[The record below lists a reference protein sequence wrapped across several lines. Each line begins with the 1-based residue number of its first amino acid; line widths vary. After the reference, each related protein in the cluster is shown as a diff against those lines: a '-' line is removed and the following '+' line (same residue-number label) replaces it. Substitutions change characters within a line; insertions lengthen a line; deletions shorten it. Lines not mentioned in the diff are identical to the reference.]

1 MQRKFLLNLILLVFL
16 NLLVKPFYILGID
29 TEFIE
34 RLGQEVYGNYFALL
48 NLSILLNIFLD
59 FGIVNFNTG
68 NIARHQHLVGKYF
81 KNVMGL
87 RFVLAVIYLL
97 FTLVAALLLGYTS
110 ENLTLL
116 ILLCFNQILA
126 GFILYFRSN
135 LAGLHLFAQDSI
147 LSVLDRIILIVLCS
161 VVLWTSLFEVEVS
174 IELFIY
180 LQTLAY
186 GLGALA
192 GFLLTFRKAGSSL
205 IVFNFPFSYLV
216 LKKSFPYALLFL
228 LMGFYYRTDGVM
240 LERMLDG
247 GAYEAGI
254 YAQGFRFFE
263 AGNMMAYLFAALLFP
278 MFSKMIQDK
287 KDVKDLLTMSFKIIT
302 TGTVLGGLIG
312 FFYAEEIMDLRY
324 SSEIESSAAAFK
336 YLMLGFTGICGTYI
350 FGALLTANQN
360 LRSLNIMAVTGVVM
374 NVLLNLFLIPVYR
387 AEGAAIASM
396 ITQISMAFYQ
406 IVLVRQKLKT
416 GISTL
421 IWMKLLL
428 FIVGLL
434 CLFFLFGQTDLNWM
448 VEVLMVIMGGMILGY
463 ILKLYS
469 PGSILN
475 MIALQKN
482 LNAEDLK

>member
-68 NIARHQHLVGKYF
+68 NIARHQQLVGKYF

-87 RFVLAVIYLL
+87 RFLLAIIYLL
-97 FTLVAALLLGYTS
+97 FTLVAALFLGYTS
-110 ENLTLL
+110 EHLGLLT
-116 ILLCFNQILA
+116 ILCFNQVLA

-147 LSVLDRIILIVLCS
+147 LSVLDRIILIILCS
-161 VVLWTSLFEVEVS
+161 LVLWTSLFQLEVS
-174 IELFIY
+174 IELFVY

-192 GFLLTFRKAGSSL
+192 GFLLTFRKAGSAL
-205 IVFNFPFSYLV
+205 IVFNMPFSYLI

-240 LERMLDG
+240 LERMLDR

-324 SSEIESSAAAFK
+324 SSEIASSAAAFK

-360 LRSLNIMAVTGVVM
+360 LKSLNIMAVTGVVM
-374 NVLLNLFLIPVYR
+374 NVLLNLLLIPMYR

-396 ITQISMAFYQ
+396 ITQLSMAIYQ
-406 IVLVRQKLKT
+406 IVLVRRKLKT
-416 GISTL
+416 GISTM

-428 FIVGLL
+428 FIIGLL
-434 CLFFLFGQTDLNWM
+434 CLFFTFGQTDLNWM
-448 VEVLMVIMGGMILGY
+448 GEVMMVIVGGMILGY

-469 PGSILN
+469 PGAIIK
-475 MIALQKN
+475 MIKMQKN
-482 LNAEDLK
+482 LN